1 MQDQAKVTHGAVL
14 TIQLQANPSKYNT
27 SSPKRKK
34 SPRGRKFPI
43 MHFYRLIT
51 FATVVLALP
60 TPDIAIQ
67 EKVLNNRAFEPED
80 KVLSGA
86 IIPQDLV
93 PRDRLDDILKIVFD
107 KEPIV
112 VPLIVW

>member
-1 MQDQAKVTHGAVL
+1 
-14 TIQLQANPSKYNT
+14 
-27 SSPKRKK
+27 
-34 SPRGRKFPI
+34 
-43 MHFYRLIT
+43 MHFYQLIA

-93 PRDRLDDILKIVFD
+93 PRNELDDILKIWED
-107 KEPIV
+107 LEPVILV
-112 VPLIVW
+112 A

>member
-1 MQDQAKVTHGAVL
+1 MQDQAKVTRGAVFDN
-14 TIQLQANPSKYNT
+14 TT
-27 SSPKRKK
+27 SSQPKQVQYLLSKTQK
-34 SPRGRKFPI
+34 SPRDRKFPI
-43 MHFYRLIT
+43 MHFYQLIA

-60 TPDIAIQ
+60 TPGIAIQ

-93 PRDRLDDILKIVFD
+93 PRNELDDILKI
-107 KEPIV
+107 
-112 VPLIVW
+112 

>member
-1 MQDQAKVTHGAVL
+1 
-14 TIQLQANPSKYNT
+14 
-27 SSPKRKK
+27 
-34 SPRGRKFPI
+34 
-43 MHFYRLIT
+43 MHFYQLIA

-86 IIPQDLV
+86 IVPQDLV
-93 PRDRLDDILKIVFD
+93 PRNQLDNILKILDGLRPVGA
-107 KEPIV
+107 PIV
-112 VPLIVW
+112 AGVI